1 MSISYTGSTLSIAP
15 SPDVPLFLLT
25 QKLKHLAKNL
35 EVKLFG
41 QRAPLAFWSVATA
54 FQNSGSES
62 I

>member
-35 EVKLFG
+35 KVELFG
-41 QRAPLAFWSVATA
+41 QRAPLAFWSVANA